1 MTEDTV
7 GHEGVEF
14 DPASMAMS
22 SLSASKM
29 VWWRRPWVLI
39 TLVIV
44 VIVAI
49 SVITDLPH
57 PISNAEDVA
66 SQKSTMVQINT
77 DVKQCTFAVKES
89 FGFYRREAS
98 GHVSASQ
105 LNVIKTYLVNDQT
118 VCSFAGPGMS
128 ELTNNLQVLD
138 TPAGKYIDQMLK
150 VVVTWMDS
158 DANGAI
164 NDIQKLTLHPDDTKT
179 LSDLAKR
186 VDFLN
191 RDRQLALDDLA
202 KADDLLGVTL
212 PTLDLP
218 AVAPLPLR

>member
-1 MTEDTV
+1 MTDDTPND
-7 GHEGVEF
+7 EGVEF

-22 SLSASKM
+22 SLSANKM
-29 VWWRRPWVLI
+29 IWWRRPWVLI

-57 PISNAEDVA
+57 PISNAEDVS

-77 DVKQCTFAVKES
+77 DVKQCTFAVEES
-89 FGFYRREAS
+89 FRFYRQEVG
-98 GHVSASQ
+98 GHLSASQ
-105 LNVIKTYLVNDQT
+105 MNVIKSYLINDQT
-118 VCSFAGPGMS
+118 VCSFAGPSMS

-138 TPAGKYIDQMLK
+138 TAAGKYIDAMLK

-164 NDIQKLTLHPDDTKT
+164 NDIQALTLHPGAAKV

-186 VDFLN
+186 EDFLN

-202 KADDLLGVTL
+202 KADDLLGVNL
-212 PTLDLP
+212 PTLNLP
-218 AVAPLPLR
+218 TLAPLPLT